1 MLTANLKFKYTVTS
15 KLNRFIEENKNR
27 FTKSEMDAA
36 IRGHVNNF
44 LTARNKDS
52 KTVYLPMFKIEIGL
66 SKVQD
71 NVALVELLNKK

>member
-15 KLNRFIEENKNR
+15 KLNMFIEENKNR